1 MTINGLMSIMYN
13 VFECLVCFNE
23 GCKSL
28 DLSDP
33 CFPAIIMICWT
44 WKSRVSYGK
53 MLNTEV
59 KSECLTFLSC
69 GAGQGLTRLQKYST
83 LSDKDRQSCILYIV

>member
-33 CFPAIIMICWT
+33 SFSAIIMICWT

-59 KSECLTFLSC
+59 KSECLTFYPVEQDRDS
-69 GAGQGLTRLQKYST
+69 QGCKNIRP
-83 LSDKDRQSCILYIV
+83 